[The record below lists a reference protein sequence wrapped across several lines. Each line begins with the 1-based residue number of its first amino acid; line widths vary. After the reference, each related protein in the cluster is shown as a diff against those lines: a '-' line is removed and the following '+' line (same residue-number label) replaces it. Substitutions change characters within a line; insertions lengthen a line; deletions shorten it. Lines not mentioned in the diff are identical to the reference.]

1 MNGTPDQLARLA
13 QDALAQGSEE
23 EAEPRLAAYLERNR
37 RDVRIMHWRALLL
50 RSLDRRTPAIEIL
63 STAQRLDPANSAI
76 AHSLAVVS
84 QEAGHPAAARFAAA
98 LRLAPTNPEILL
110 GATSARFAEGDGA
123 GAFADLQ
130 VRLAA
135 NPGWYQGHRQYAQLA
150 AMLGQSE
157 NALASIDRAL
167 AAHPGSG
174 ELHLLAIGLLLE
186 AEEPAAALAATDRAI
201 GQLGEAPALR
211 LHRAAALDELGQ
223 TQAAMR
229 LFDRLGPAGD
239 IGHAVRRLRHLFR
252 LGQIERAAE
261 ELEPW
266 LKSSDAPLV
275 WPYAALAWR
284 AIGDL
289 RAEWLEG
296 DGNLIKVIDFS
307 PAEIDLPALADL
319 LRSLHARAGRFLD
332 QSVRHGTQT
341 DGPLLARTDAPIAR
355 LREKLRS
362 IVAEY
367 CANLPRFGPDH
378 PMASQKQ
385 DIRPRFAGSWSVRLE
400 GSGFHDSHHHP
411 QGRIS
416 SAFYVS
422 VPEGLT
428 GDQGRLVLGA
438 SPANL
443 GQTLAPRM
451 LVAPKPGRLV
461 LFPST
466 MWHGTMPFEQ
476 GERMT
481 VAFDIARA

>member
-1 MNGTPDQLARLA
+1 MNGTPDQLAQLA
-13 QDALAQGSEE
+13 QDALAQGREV
-23 EAEPRLAAYLERNR
+23 EAEPRLAAYLVSHP
-37 RDVRIMHWRALLL
+37 RDVRIIHWRALLL
-50 RSLDRRTPAIEIL
+50 RSLDRRSSAIAAL
-63 STAQRLDPANSAI
+63 SAAQRLAPTNPAI
-76 AHSLAVVS
+76 THSLAVVS
-84 QEAGHPAAARFAAA
+84 QEAGHPAVDLFAAA
-98 LRLAPTNPEILL
+98 LRLAPTNHEIRL
-110 GATSARFAEGDGA
+110 GLTSARFAEGDGA
-123 GAFADLQ
+123 RALADLQ
-130 VRLAA
+130 ARLTAS
-135 NPGWYQGHRQYAQLA
+135 PGWHQGHRQYAQLA
-150 AMLGQSE
+150 AMLGQPKT
-157 NALASIDRAL
+157 ALASIDRAL
-167 AAHPGSG
+167 AAYPASDA
-174 ELHLLAIGLLLE
+174 LHLLAIELLLD

-201 GQLGEAPALR
+201 GQLGEVPAL
-211 LHRAAALDELGQ
+211 LLNRAAALDELGQ

-229 LFDRLGPAGD
+229 LFDKIGPAGD
-239 IGHAVRRLRHLFR
+239 IGHAIRRLRHLFR
-252 LGQIERAAE
+252 LGRIERAAD

-266 LKSSDAPLV
+266 LTRGGAPLV

-284 AIGDL
+284 AIGDP
-289 RAEWLEG
+289 RADWLEG
-296 DGNLIKVIDFS
+296 DDSLIKVIDFM
-307 PAEIDLPALADL
+307 PGEIDLPALADL
-319 LRSLHARAGRFLD
+319 LRSLHAKAGRFLD

-341 DGPLLARTDAPIAR
+341 DGPLLARTDAPIDQ

-362 IVAEY
+362 AVAGY
-367 CANLPRFGPDH
+367 CANLPRFGPGH

-385 DIRPRFAGSWSVRLE
+385 GMRPRFAGSWSVRLV

-422 VPEGLT
+422 VPEGLS

-451 LVAPKPGRLV
+451 IVEPRPGRLV

-481 VAFDIARA
+481 VAFDIARP